1 MPREGALTYVAV
13 SVKIKTVRRWIVDYG
28 SACRSVDIPGNDAIT
43 YVELFRGF
51 VNWTVYCEKEY
62 PEQMHHRRIRMGLKI
77 SLPCLT
83 QHHAADFVESSNSPA
98 VVELSSPSQD
108 NHVTITMHYA
118 FRHHDHGSRTINR
131 FAPSNMDEHEAA
143 RLLRLLEEAKSQL
156 SQEQRRREEADR
168 RFREEQQRREEERQ
182 RREEERQRR
191 EEADR
196 QREEADRQREEADR
210 QREEADRQRE
220 EAVAVAAAARPQ
232 TIPDYLEACHQLSL
246 AIDIVTDKTLTTQG
260 EPTKPAGRKFPQ
272 QIIPWDNFAASQ
284 EETWSR
290 LAADNAFFTNTIYPS
305 ANQVDY
311 IASLNRPISSEL
323 DLRNFERD
331 TVENAVQ
338 ILLDQICGN
347 QRLRNNL
354 DIQGT
359 VMFKNHT
366 NLGPDEDSVSGSL
379 EDLTI
384 QATATSNAPRRR
396 AKGRGNRRAD
406 QFCIYRNENGRT
418 YPSLAIEYKA
428 PHKLSRDQIV
438 AGLGCEIRPQH
449 DVINAEGEGFEFES
463 KRLCAA
469 VITQLFSYMV
479 GLGTSYGY
487 VCTGEVFIFL
497 RIPAE
502 NPSIVY
508 YAMQVPNLDVIDDD
522 ETRLHRTA
530 VAQVFALV
538 LRAAREEPPPQSW
551 FDAAEKLGTWAVEY
565 EKMLEDVP
573 VSARK
578 PQSETP
584 YKPQRWKG
592 FTRSPIQT
600 RSRASCLEMGRDRL
614 HQHEDDESD
623 SPPTTPDT
631 PAPSTRV
638 TRPSQ
643 RANPGDSKEAQRRDS
658 RQQNIRQRQYCTH
671 QCLRG
676 LVLGGAMD
684 KKCPN
689 VLDHGRSHLD
699 LEYFRH
705 CIRNQLA
712 TDRGRDSNCIPLGL
726 SGLHGSLFKVC
737 LATHGYTL
745 IAKGVEEVD
754 ASILRHEARIY
765 DRLRD
770 IQGVHVPVSLG
781 TVDLILPYYFDG
793 RICTRFL
800 LLSYAGRPLNHIDDS
815 LDPGIITHIPEA
827 FAAMHRRRVLHQDA
841 ELRNMLYDGKKVM
854 IVDFER
860 ANIHERPA
868 LGPIG
873 PNGHSRKRKRI
884 DKQQAH
890 DLFTQEMDSVR
901 FNLAKLVG
909 HTK

>member
-1 MPREGALTYVAV
+1 MEH
-13 SVKIKTVRRWIVDYG
+13 D
-28 SACRSVDIPGNDAIT
+28 DI
-43 YVELFRGF
+43 
-51 VNWTVYCEKEY
+51 
-62 PEQMHHRRIRMGLKI
+62 
-77 SLPCLT
+77 T
-83 QHHAADFVESSNSPA
+83 Q
-98 VVELSSPSQD
+98 L
-108 NHVTITMHYA
+108 
-118 FRHHDHGSRTINR
+118 R
-131 FAPSNMDEHEAA
+131 
-143 RLLRLLEEAKSQL
+143 RLLFES
-156 SQEQRRREEADR
+156 
-168 RFREEQQRREEERQ
+168 ER
-182 RREEERQRR
+182 RR

-210 QREEADRQRE
+210 QRGEAERQRE
-220 EAVAVAAAARPQ
+220 EADRLREEAVVVAAAARPQ
-232 TIPDYLEACHQLSL
+232 AIADYLEACHQLSL
-246 AIDIVTDKTLTTQG
+246 AIDIVTDKSLTTQG
-260 EPTKPAGRKFPQ
+260 EPTKPTGRKFPQ
-272 QIIPWDNFAASQ
+272 HIIPWDNFAAMQ
-284 EETWSR
+284 EKTWNQ
-290 LAADNAFFTNTIYPS
+290 LAADNAFFTDTIYPS

-338 ILLDQICGN
+338 RLLDGVYQSE
-347 QRLRNNL
+347 RLRNDLNM
-354 DIQGT
+354 QGT
-359 VMFKNHT
+359 VVFKNHT
-366 NLGPDEDSVSGSL
+366 NLGSDEESVSESL
-379 EDLTI
+379 EGLTI
-384 QATATSNAPRRR
+384 QATATADAPGRR

-406 QFCIYRNENGRT
+406 QFCIYRENNGRS
-418 YPSLAIEYKA
+418 YPSLAIEYKP
-428 PHKLSRDQIV
+428 PHKLSREQIV
-438 AGLGCEIRPQH
+438 AGLGCGIRPQH

-469 VITQLFSYMV
+469 VVTQLFSYMV

-530 VAQVFALV
+530 VAQVFAFV
-538 LRAAREEPPPQSW
+538 LRAALEEPLPQSW
-551 FDAAEKLGTWAVEY
+551 FDAAERLGTWAVEY
-565 EKMLEDVP
+565 EKILEDVP

-578 PQSETP
+578 PQHETP

-592 FTRSPIQT
+592 FARSPIRT
-600 RSRASCLEMGRDRL
+600 RYRASCLAMGHDPL
-614 HQHEDDESD
+614 HQREDDESD
-623 SPPTTPDT
+623 SPSPTPDP
-631 PAPSTRV
+631 PASSTRV
-638 TRPSQ
+638 TRSSQ
-643 RANPGDSKEAQRRDS
+643 RANARGSNEVQRRGN

-671 QCLRG
+671 RCLRG
-676 LVLGGAMD
+676 LAFGDAMD

-689 VLDHGRSHLD
+689 VLDHGRSHVD

-705 CIRNQLA
+705 CILEQLA

-745 IAKGVEEVD
+745 VAKGVEEGD

-781 TVDLILPYYFDG
+781 IVDLILPYYFDG

-800 LLSYAGRPLNHIDDS
+800 LLSYAGRPLNHIEDP
-815 LDPGIITHIPEA
+815 LDQGILTQVPEA
-827 FAAMHRRRVLHQDA
+827 FAAIHKRRVLHQDA
-841 ELRNMLYDGKKVM
+841 EPRNVLYDGRKV
-854 IVDFER
+854 IVVDFER
-860 ANIHERPA
+860 ANIRERPA
-868 LGPIG
+868 LGPIS
-873 PNGHSRKRKRI
+873 PNGHSRKRKQI
-884 DKQQAH
+884 GTKHSH
-890 DLFTQEMDSVR
+890 DLFAHEMERVR
-901 FNLAKLVG
+901 YNLASIVR